1 MIHWWRG
8 ISTQGLVWILALAS
22 SWSGLAAE
30 SVRTNPID
38 GLIGKLP
45 PPLIVGAW
53 IQGGPIRSWQPGK
66 VYVIDFWAT
75 WCGPCRAAIPRLTRL
90 SQRASN
96 EVEVI
101 GVSISE
107 TQETPEDTAYVQRV
121 RSFVRKMGDQMT
133 YPVAVDTVDRR
144 MHSTWFKPTGT
155 GGIPTAYILDRT
167 GRVAWAGIGDPAVVD
182 RIVSEVLAGT
192 FDYARESARQQ
203 QAEAEALSRSAA
215 DIEAARKRASGT
227 DAKYPGYR
235 AAMERGDS
243 AAALAS
249 LNAAFAAEPSSEIT
263 GAYQWKLMLLLQRN
277 RVDPVNDYARELIA
291 KHGTNDDIM
300 SFLSACIVATSEEAR
315 FDTKLAWEAAKR
327 SADAA
332 KPDSRWQQ
340 FARWRLGWAY
350 YHLGNRAKAVES
362 VRAALAGI
370 HALKGRIEFDNL
382 EGECSEALRV
392 MQSAAR

>member
-1 MIHWWRG
+1 MEAMLTAG
-8 ISTQGLVWILALAS
+8 
-22 SWSGLAAE
+22 AE
-30 SVRTNPID
+30 LGAEAIPANPIE
-38 GLIGKLP
+38 GLIGKPP
-45 PPLIVGAW
+45 PPLVVGSW

-75 WCGPCRAAIPRLTRL
+75 WCGPCRAAIPHLTRL
-90 SQRASN
+90 SQRATN
-96 EVEVI
+96 DVEVI

-107 TQETPEDTAYVQRV
+107 AQDTPEDTSYVQRV

-155 GGIPTAYILDRT
+155 GGIPTAYILDRK
-167 GRVAWAGIGDPAVVD
+167 GLVAWAGIGDPAVID

-192 FDYARESARQQ
+192 FDYARELARQQ
-203 QAEAEALSRSAA
+203 KLETEAQTRSAA

-227 DAKYPGYR
+227 DARYPGYR

-249 LNAAFAAEPSSEIT
+249 LNAAFAADPSSEIA

-277 RVDPVNDYARELIA
+277 RVGPVNDYARELIS

-300 SFLSACIVATSEEAR
+300 SFLSACIVATSEESR

-327 SADAA
+327 SVDAA

-350 YHLGNRAKAVES
+350 YHLGDRVKAVEW

-370 HALKGRIEFDNL
+370 HALKGRIEFDSL
-382 EGECSEALRV
+382 EAECTEALTV
-392 MQSAAR
+392 IQSGGK